1 MAALITILGRHGQRV
16 LNAALLACAGGAL
29 AFFGL
34 GSIHAWAPGVAAV
47 LAFVLLAVFGL
58 VADGWATAAVVGIL
72 CASAASLGAGALHLF
87 RPPLAVMF
95 AGIGIF
101 LGMTNHRRLSVWLP
115 PLFSA
120 VFIAWGCAI
129 CWAPNWRGAAL
140 WQLND
145 LDWVLGL
152 AGIGAVVLLALSL
165 EREHRKKLRL
175 AARTRGMADDEL
187 KKKLAAKQAGFSR
200 FNNID
205 PPKQR

>member
-1 MAALITILGRHGQRV
+1 M
-16 LNAALLACAGGAL
+16 LNAALLACGGGAL
-29 AFFGL
+29 VFFGL
-34 GSIHAWAPGVAAV
+34 RGFHAWAPGVAAV
-47 LAFVLLAVFGL
+47 LVFVLLALFGL
-58 VADGWATAAVVGIL
+58 LAEGWATAAVVGVL
-72 CASAASLGAGALHLF
+72 FAGAAALGAFALHLW

-95 AGIGIF
+95 AGIGLFI
-101 LGMTNHRRLSVWLP
+101 GMVNHRRLSVWIP
-115 PLFSA
+115 PPFCA
-120 VFIAWGCAI
+120 AFIAWGCAI

-145 LDWVLGL
+145 HDWVLGL
-152 AGIGAVVLLALSL
+152 AGLCAVVLVALSL

-205 PPKQR
+205 PPK